1 MDSNLNTALVGMVF
15 ALAGAVKGI
24 SGMGLP
30 TVAMSLLG
38 LWMPTAQAA
47 ALLVAPSLA
56 TNLAQCQ
63 GPHGR
68 ALVRRLWPLWLGMA
82 ATTVWAPGLGSGSDA
97 TLRRLLGIA
106 LVLYGLWGLWRPVLP
121 PLPGRQPLVGLGAGA
136 LTGLVTASTAV
147 FVLPMVP
154 YLQALHLEKD
164 EMVQALGLSF
174 GVATLALAIRL
185 GLGHGG
191 SPWWTLSTVWAL
203 VTAFSGL
210 WLGSRLRA
218 RLSGPAFQRSLFLIF
233 IGLGLANLLKGV

>member
-1 MDSNLNTALVGMVF
+1 MDPILHTALIATVF
-15 ALAGAVKGI
+15 ALAGTVKGI

-38 LWMPTAQAA
+38 LWMAAPQAA

-68 ALVRRLWPLWLGMA
+68 TLMRRLWPMWLALAA
-82 ATTVWAPGLGSGSDA
+82 ATVFGPGLGHGSDLTA
-97 TLRRLLGIA
+97 RRLLGIA
-106 LVLYGLWGLWRPVLP
+106 LVLYGLWGLWRPTWP
-121 PLPGRQPLVGLGAGA
+121 AIAGRSPWLGTAAGM

-154 YLQALHLEKD
+154 YLQALRLEKD

-174 GVATLALAIRL
+174 GVATLALAARL
-185 GLGHGG
+185 GWGSGLGTWLTPG
-191 SPWWTLSTVWAL
+191 TLWAL
-203 VTAFSGL
+203 AAAFAGL
-210 WLGSRLRA
+210 WLGSRWRA

-233 IGLGLANLLKGV
+233 IGLGLANLLKSG

>member
-63 GPHGR
+63 GSHSR
-68 ALVRRLWPLWLGMA
+68 TLVRRLWPLWLGLGGA
-82 ATTVWAPGLGSGSDA
+82 TVWSPGLGSGSDTA
-97 TLRRLLGIA
+97 PRRLLGIA

-121 PLPGRQPLVGLGAGA
+121 ALPGRPSLVGLTIGI

-154 YLQALHLEKD
+154 YLQALRLEKD

-191 SPWWTLSTVWAL
+191 SPWWTPSTVWAL
-203 VTAFSGL
+203 LAAFSGL